1 MALYKNTQV
10 NRARHYW
17 ARIRAATGRQRQR
30 EAADYIKAM
39 LAREPDKVVD
49 AAVEQVEQ
57 LVSNTETNGDRR

>member
-1 MALYKNTQV
+1 MALYRNTQV

-39 LAREPDKVVD
+39 LAREPDPVVD

-57 LVSNTETNGDRR
+57 LVSSTQNEGGRR